1 VDADKNYFDGAKT
14 YRVTLPKGIPLPAR
28 RQSELSV
35 TGRQAR
41 RRRLDDH
48 SLPRYSPQASSA
60 ATGFRRCRAKAGL
73 RFFVSTAHSNHSL
86 LRAGDPEKSRRLAWA
101 AARCGIG
108 DASTSSDLGQN
119 RHCRLVPSVANR
131 STSEPPGP
139 GPRSPRG
146 RSIVH
151 NALGEVSAW
160 REVLLSGRLTA
171 LTQVLLVHCVS
182 RLSLLHRRQCPWGPN
197 EYRDCRRIAAF
208 WRSSPGCRPPGGTAS
223 RSGVRRFPQFPFPSR
238 YR

>member
-1 VDADKNYFDGAKT
+1 LDTRTAFFYGVTGITPAMAMRMTGIGSQYLLAMVDADKNYFDGAKT

-131 STSEPPGP
+131 STSDTS
-139 GPRSPRG
+139 GPRTS
-146 RSIVH
+146 
-151 NALGEVSAW
+151 VSTGT
-160 REVLLSGRLTA
+160 V
-171 LTQVLLVHCVS
+171 
-182 RLSLLHRRQCPWGPN
+182 
-197 EYRDCRRIAAF
+197 DCSQRTR
-208 WRSSPGCRPPGGTAS
+208 
-223 RSGVRRFPQFPFPSR
+223 
-238 YR
+238 